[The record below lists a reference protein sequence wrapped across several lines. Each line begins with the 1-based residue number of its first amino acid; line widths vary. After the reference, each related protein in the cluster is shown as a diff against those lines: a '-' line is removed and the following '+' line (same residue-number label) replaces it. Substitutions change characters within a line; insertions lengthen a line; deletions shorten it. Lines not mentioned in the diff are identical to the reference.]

1 MHVSTSNET
10 APLQLAAQ
18 IDPNTL
24 PLSVLDLAIV
34 SKGAT
39 SSQALLEAT
48 EMVKAADR
56 LGYRRFWVA
65 EHHNMATVA
74 STNPPV
80 LMAHLAAKSERIKI
94 GSGGVMLPNHAP
106 LVVAEQFAL
115 LEALNPGR
123 IDLGLG
129 RAPGTDRNTAAALRR
144 SVQGLDE
151 DFPRHLLDVM
161 GLLGDE
167 RTEEGLFK
175 HFKATP
181 VATSSPL
188 VWLLGSSGFS
198 AQLSGM
204 LGLPFAFANHFDM
217 GGTEQAA
224 QIYLDH
230 FEPSV
235 VLDAPLLMVSATV
248 VVGETQD
255 EADYLA
261 APSKMRRFAM
271 RTGQTVE
278 LVGPDEAIAH
288 PNYATASS
296 MPSNSH
302 VGTADTVVEGLRR
315 LQERT
320 GANELMLYPVAH
332 ALENR
337 INSIE
342 RISKAWTTT

>member
-1 MHVSTSNET
+1 MPQAT
-10 APLQLAAQ
+10 ATQP
-18 IDPNTL
+18 L

-34 SKGAT
+34 AKGST
-39 SSQALLEAT
+39 SGEALREAT
-48 EMVKAADR
+48 EMVRAADR

-80 LMAHLAAKSERIKI
+80 LIAHLAANSERIRV

-115 LEALNPGR
+115 LEALHPER

-129 RAPGTDRNTAAALRR
+129 RAPGTDRATAAALRR

-175 HFKATP
+175 HFSATP
-181 VATSSPL
+181 VATSSPQI
-188 VWLLGSSGFS
+188 WLLGSSGFS
-198 AQLSGM
+198 AQLAGI
-204 LGLPFAFANHFDM
+204 LGLRFAFANHFDM

-230 FEPSV
+230 FEPSP
-235 VLDAPLLMVSATV
+235 VLDAPHLMVSATV
-248 VVGETQD
+248 VVGGTDD

-261 APSKMRRFAM
+261 APSRLRRFAL
-271 RTGQTVE
+271 RTGQPVE
-278 LVGPDEAIAH
+278 LVGPDEALAH
-288 PNYATASS
+288 PNYPTAAS
-296 MPSNSH
+296 MPTNSL
-302 VGTADTVVEGLRR
+302 VGTADTVIAGLER
-315 LQERT
+315 LRDRT

-332 ALENR
+332 SLEHRLDALE
-337 INSIE
+337 SISTHWLDSDRVPTLE
-342 RISKAWTTT
+342 ARKV

>member
-1 MHVSTSNET
+1 MTTAADPATSTDS
-10 APLQLAAQ
+10 
-18 IDPNTL
+18 L

-34 SKGAT
+34 AKGAT
-39 SSQALLEAT
+39 SGEALREAT
-48 EMVKAADR
+48 EMVRAADR

-65 EHHNMATVA
+65 EHHNMSTVA
-74 STNPPV
+74 STSPPV
-80 LMAHLAAKSERIKI
+80 LIAHLAANSEQIRV

-129 RAPGTDRNTAAALRR
+129 RAPGTDRATAAALRR

-151 DFPRHLLDVM
+151 DFPRHLLDLM

-167 RTEEGLFK
+167 RAEEGLFK
-175 HFKATP
+175 HFTATP
-181 VATSSPL
+181 VATSSPQI
-188 VWLLGSSGFS
+188 WLLGSSGFS
-198 AQLSGM
+198 AQLAGV
-204 LGLPFAFANHFDM
+204 LGLPFSFANHFDM

-235 VLDAPLLMVSATV
+235 ILDVPLLMVSATV
-248 VVGETQD
+248 VVGETQE

-261 APSKMRRFAM
+261 APSKLRRFAM
-271 RTGQTVE
+271 RTGQTIE

-288 PNYATASS
+288 PNYETASS
-296 MPSNSH
+296 MPSNSM
-302 VGTADTVVEGLRR
+302 VGTVDTVVDGLHQLRT
-315 LQERT
+315 RT

-332 ALENR
+332 ALEHR
-337 INSIE
+337 IASIE
-342 RISKAWTTT
+342 AIAKNWT

>member
-1 MHVSTSNET
+1 MTTAADPATSTDS
-10 APLQLAAQ
+10 
-18 IDPNTL
+18 L

-34 SKGAT
+34 AKGAT
-39 SSQALLEAT
+39 SGEALREAT
-48 EMVKAADR
+48 EMVRAADR

-65 EHHNMATVA
+65 EHHNMSTVA
-74 STNPPV
+74 STSPPV
-80 LMAHLAAKSERIKI
+80 LIAHLAANSEQIRV

-129 RAPGTDRNTAAALRR
+129 RAPGTDRATAAALRR

-151 DFPRHLLDVM
+151 DFPRHLLDLM

-175 HFKATP
+175 HFTATP
-181 VATSSPL
+181 VATSSPQI
-188 VWLLGSSGFS
+188 WLLGSSGFS
-198 AQLSGM
+198 AQLAGV
-204 LGLPFAFANHFDM
+204 LGLPFSFANHFDM

-235 VLDAPLLMVSATV
+235 ILDVPLLMVSATV
-248 VVGETQD
+248 VVGETQE

-261 APSKMRRFAM
+261 APSKLRRFAM
-271 RTGQTVE
+271 RTGQTIE

-288 PNYATASS
+288 PNYETASS
-296 MPSNSH
+296 MPSNSM
-302 VGTADTVVEGLRR
+302 VGTVDTVVDGLHQLRT
-315 LQERT
+315 RT

-332 ALENR
+332 ALEHR
-337 INSIE
+337 IASIE
-342 RISKAWTTT
+342 AIAKNWT

>member
-1 MHVSTSNET
+1 MSPSNENPPIDQR
-10 APLQLAAQ
+10 AK
-18 IDPNTL
+18 IDPGSL

-34 SKGAT
+34 AKGST

-80 LMAHLAAKSERIKI
+80 LMAHLAANSERIKI

-123 IDLGLG
+123 IDLGIG

-175 HFKATP
+175 HFRATP
-181 VATSSPL
+181 VATSAPL

-198 AQLSGM
+198 AQLAGM

-235 VLDAPLLMVSATV
+235 VLDAPHLMVSATV

-261 APSKMRRFAM
+261 APSKLRRFAL
-271 RTGQTVE
+271 RTGQPVE
-278 LVGPDEAIAH
+278 LVGPDEALAH
-288 PNYATASS
+288 PNFATASS
-296 MPSNSH
+296 MPSNSL
-302 VGTADTVVEGLRR
+302 VGPAPTVVEGLQQLRA
-315 LQERT
+315 RT
-320 GANELMLYPVAH
+320 AADELMLYPVAH
-332 ALENR
+332 ALEHR
-337 INSIE
+337 VAAIE
-342 RISKAWTTT
+342 AIADSWS